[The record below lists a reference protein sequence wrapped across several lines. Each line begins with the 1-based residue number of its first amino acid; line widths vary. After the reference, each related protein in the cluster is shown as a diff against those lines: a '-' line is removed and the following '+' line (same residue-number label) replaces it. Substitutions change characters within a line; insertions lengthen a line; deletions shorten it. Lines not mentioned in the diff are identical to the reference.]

1 MDNNVVLTVCLAIRK
16 RGVEGDT
23 MQSVIVHTVERAPC
37 DSIEVEVL
45 KKKMQNL
52 VDDGACGDV

>member
-1 MDNNVVLTVCLAIRK
+1 MLTGCLSIRK

-23 MQSVIVHTVERAPC
+23 MQSVIVNTVERAPC